1 MGSGAE
7 RQASHPSSIILG
19 RYSEDCEQPL
29 LDPAICW
36 QAIYSRDR
44 RFDGRFFAAATS
56 TGLYC
61 RSTCPVPFAKPKNI
75 VLFACAA
82 AAEAAG
88 FRPCR
93 RCNPQ
98 ASPGTPAWLGT
109 SAVVSRAIRLIW
121 EGALDADG
129 VEDLAERVGIGSRHL
144 RRLFAQ
150 HLGASPAQIAG
161 THRVHFARKL
171 IDETDLPM
179 AQVALS
185 AGFMSIRQFNH
196 AVKGATGKAPT
207 ALRRSRD
214 CVEKSPYQKGLVI
227 RLGYRPPLSWF
238 ALTRFLE
245 ERATLGVE
253 LVGNNSYRRTIESG
267 GLAGTL
273 TVEHDA
279 TESRLAVCVELPDYQ
294 LLMPVVERVKR
305 IFDLE
310 ADPLHIA
317 GALARDPQMKPL
329 IESRPG
335 LRVPGVWDGF
345 ELGVKAILGE
355 RLMSGGSRTLLQ
367 RLVRKFGR
375 PIETSIKGLSRLF
388 PRPEVVAKADLEADL
403 GLRADQA
410 NAIRMFAGLVRKGQL
425 TFDAPRTLEDT
436 LARLSLIPGVT
447 QGTAQY
453 IAMRAFGE
461 PDAFPVDQRSTGG
474 CQETPPFG
482 EAWRPWRAYA
492 AMHMWAA
499 NGGLPHSRS

>member
-1 MGSGAE
+1 MGSRTE
-7 RQASHPSSIILG
+7 LQASETPAADFGQHPENRDES
-19 RYSEDCEQPL
+19 L

-61 RSTCPVPFAKPKNI
+61 RSTCPVPFARPKNI

-82 AAEAAG
+82 AAEGAG

-109 SAVVSRAIRLIW
+109 SAVVSRAVRLIW
-121 EGALDADG
+121 EGALDTNG

-144 RRLFAQ
+144 RRLFTQ

-161 THRVHFARKL
+161 TQRVHFARKL

-179 AQVALS
+179 TQVALS
-185 AGFMSIRQFNH
+185 AGFTSIRQFNH
-196 AVKGATGKAPT
+196 AMKGATGRAPS
-207 ALRRSRD
+207 ALRRNRD
-214 CVEKSPYQKGLVI
+214 SVEKGSHQKGLVI
-227 RLGYRPPLSWF
+227 RLPYRPPLSWF

-253 LVGNNSYRRTIESG
+253 LVGTDSYQRTIETNG
-267 GLAGTL
+267 MTGTL

-279 TESRLAVCVELPDYQ
+279 VDCRLMVRVALPDYQ
-294 LLMPVVERVKR
+294 LLMPLVERVKR

-329 IESRPG
+329 IESLPG

-345 ELGVKAILGE
+345 ELGVKAVLGE
-355 RLMSGGSRTLLQ
+355 RLMGGGSRKLVA
-367 RLVRKFGR
+367 RLVSRFGK
-375 PIETSIKGLSRLF
+375 PVETSIKGLHRVF
-388 PRPEVVAKADLEADL
+388 PRADVLVNADLEREI

-410 NAIRMFAGLVRKGQL
+410 AGIRMLAGLVKKGQL
-425 TFDAPRTLEDT
+425 TMDASTTLEDT
-436 LARLSLIPGVT
+436 LARLVSIPCVT
-447 QGTAQY
+447 HDTAQY

-461 PDAFPVDQRSTGG
+461 PDAFPAEHRCEENSR
-474 CQETPPFG
+474 FG
-482 EAWRPWRAYA
+482 ERWRPWRGYA
-492 AMHMWAA
+492 AMHMWAEGRRLA
-499 NGGLPHSRS
+499 IAK